1 MNLKIYKMK
10 KTIET
15 LTFLLA
21 GLIIFGCSSENPGE
35 EAQKEGEA
43 INEILTVSENM
54 ELIQFHAENRCMTC
68 NKIEANSLKTLKAI
82 EGISFRL
89 VNVDQN
95 EEEANLFE
103 AAGTALFLHNK
114 ETGAK
119 KELTDFA
126 FMNAGDEE
134 KFMNGLI
141 AEIKSFK

>member
-1 MNLKIYKMK
+1 M
-10 KTIET
+10 KTIFKISSV
-15 LTFLLA
+15 LFL
-21 GLIIFGCSSENPGE
+21 GLIMSACGESTTQEEVKTEN
-35 EAQKEGEA
+35 EAATEKLVV
-43 INEILTVSENM
+43 NENI
-54 ELIQFHAENRCMTC
+54 ELIQFHSENRCMTC
-68 NKIEANSLKTLKAI
+68 NKIEANSLETLKAI

-89 VNVDQN
+89 VNVDEN
-95 EEEANLFE
+95 EEEANSFE

>member
-1 MNLKIYKMK
+1 M
-10 KTIET
+10 KTIFKISSV
-15 LTFLLA
+15 LFL
-21 GLIIFGCSSENPGE
+21 GLIMSACGESTTQEEVKTESEAATE
-35 EAQKEGEA
+35 KLVV
-43 INEILTVSENM
+43 NENI
-54 ELIQFHAENRCMTC
+54 ELIQFHSENRCMTC
-68 NKIEANSLKTLKAI
+68 NKIEANSLETLKAI

-89 VNVDQN
+89 VNVDEN
-95 EEEANLFE
+95 EEEANSFE

>member
-1 MNLKIYKMK
+1 M
-10 KTIET
+10 KTIFKISSV
-15 LTFLLA
+15 LFL
-21 GLIIFGCSSENPGE
+21 GLIMSACGESTTQEEVKTESEAATE
-35 EAQKEGEA
+35 KLVV
-43 INEILTVSENM
+43 NENI
-54 ELIQFHAENRCMTC
+54 ELIQFHSENRCMTC
-68 NKIEANSLKTLKAI
+68 NKIEANSLETLKAI

-89 VNVDQN
+89 VNVNEN
-95 EEEANLFE
+95 EEEANSFE

>member
-1 MNLKIYKMK
+1 M
-10 KTIET
+10 KTIFKISSV
-15 LTFLLA
+15 LFLV
-21 GLIIFGCSSENPGE
+21 LIMSACGESTTQEEVQTESEAATE
-35 EAQKEGEA
+35 KLVV
-43 INEILTVSENM
+43 NENI

-68 NKIEANSLKTLKAI
+68 NKIEANSLETLKAI

-89 VNVDQN
+89 VNVDEN
-95 EEEANLFE
+95 EEEANSFE

>member
-1 MNLKIYKMK
+1 M
-10 KTIET
+10 KTIFKISSV
-15 LTFLLA
+15 LFL
-21 GLIIFGCSSENPGE
+21 GLIMSACGESTTQEEVKTESEAATE
-35 EAQKEGEA
+35 KLVV
-43 INEILTVSENM
+43 NENI
-54 ELIQFHAENRCMTC
+54 ELIQFHSENRCMTC
-68 NKIEANSLKTLKAI
+68 NKIEANSLETLKAI

-89 VNVDQN
+89 VNVDEN
-95 EEEANLFE
+95 EEEANSFE

-134 KFMNGLI
+134 KFMNGLR